1 MLSERVSDGDERD
14 RLMELRS
21 EGDRKKNEIKKKR
34 TTSGHI
40 RPWRGE
46 RMCPPLTLGQEWCC
60 LSKLWSLEDGV
71 SGGGLPR

>member
-14 RLMELRS
+14 RLMELGF
-21 EGDRKKNEIKKKR
+21 EGDRKKK

-40 RPWRGE
+40 RPWWGE
-46 RMCPPLTLGQEWCC
+46 RMCPPPTLGQEWCC

-71 SGGGLPR
+71 SGGVLPR